1 MARATNLSCGDR
13 SISVC
18 VVSPFPPPYG
28 GMAVQAREL
37 VERLRGEGLQVEAVK
52 TNADLPRFLSGIK
65 GLRTLARFL
74 IFTIKL
80 QAALRRADV
89 VHLFGASHLFFFLHA
104 APALVM
110 ARLWRKRTILNYR
123 GGEAEAFLRRWG
135 WLARPIIRLSD
146 ELAVPSPFLRSVF
159 ARHGI
164 DSAAILPNLID
175 LDSFS
180 FKERKEFRPR
190 MLVARQLEKIYNI
203 ECVLRAFKI
212 IQGKHPNAHLG
223 VAGTGSREAELKKL
237 AAELGLENV
246 TFYGAVSHE
255 EIAEIYNQYDIYLN
269 ASDADNFPGSIMEA
283 FACGLPV
290 VSTRAGGIPCM
301 VEDGATGFLVDVG
314 DCRAL
319 AEKAMLIMDN
329 PRLGARIAAA
339 ARERCREHSW
349 QSVYKELR
357 QLYRLPEPREV
368 KYGPVYS

>member
-1 MARATNLSCGDR
+1 MSRALR
-13 SISVC
+13 LC

-37 VERLRGEGLQVEAVK
+37 VERLRGEGLEVEAVK
-52 TNADLPRFLSGIK
+52 TNADLPRSLSGIK
-65 GLRTLARFL
+65 GLRTLVRFL
-74 IFTIKL
+74 AFAIKL
-80 QAALRRADV
+80 RAALRHADV
-89 VHLFGASHLFFFLHA
+89 VHVFGASHLYFFLHVT
-104 APALVM
+104 PALVM
-110 ARLWRKRTILNYR
+110 AKLWRKRAILNYR

-203 ECVLRAFKI
+203 ECILRAFKI

-223 VAGTGSREAELKKL
+223 IAGSGSREAELKKL
-237 AAELGLENV
+237 AAALGLENV
-246 TFYGAVSHE
+246 TFYGAVSRE

-290 VSTRAGGIPCM
+290 ISTRAGGIPCM
-301 VEDGATGFLVDVG
+301 VEDEVTGLLVDVG
-314 DCRAL
+314 DWRAL
-319 AEKAMLIMDN
+319 AEKALLVIDN

-339 ARERCREHSW
+339 ARKKCREHAW
-349 QSVYKELR
+349 QSVYKTLR
-357 QLYRLPEPREV
+357 ELYRFPEPCEV